1 MSRQCFPPTEPV
13 CGQVA
18 DDNYH
23 QIHCWILLQNRDHL
37 PTFISSTILN
47 LKHSVNCSQHCP
59 IQRLLSSS
67 RYIMTKVISET
78 SDYIITMYIVQIHSR
93 FTTRCHSCT
102 SCNLVIICSSLSSPS
117 RFISLHTCNNI
128 QVLLL

>member
-23 QIHCWILLQNRDHL
+23 QIHSWILLQNRDHL

-59 IQRLLSSS
+59 IQRLLY
-67 RYIMTKVISET
+67 RHHAIFMTKVISET
-78 SDYIITMYIVQIHSR
+78 SDYIITIYIV
-93 FTTRCHSCT
+93 
-102 SCNLVIICSSLSSPS
+102 
-117 RFISLHTCNNI
+117 
-128 QVLLL
+128 